1 MDYII
6 VTGCNDR
13 YINTLIGFIE
23 SCKCNNINLNLLVIY
38 NYGLT
43 ESNLHKLLNYKSA
56 YGFDIVDFD
65 YSKYPEHVDLNKYTG
80 LYCNYAFKVI
90 SIYNECIKHS
100 NKKIIWMDS
109 ANRFGLNSINQILTI
124 IKNEKIYSPICCK
137 EGTIES
143 LELHYIDSIKH
154 FGLENDLHLIPH
166 RSGNIIGVDYSDK
179 IGNYIINDWYKCSLN
194 KSIIAPEGSSR
205 NNHRQDQSI
214 LTLIMF
220 LYEKEN
226 NIKFFNNNVEGVSF
240 WNRMDNN
247 AVDVEYAK
255 FQITNLE
262 SNVKES
268 MIYCNNIEEA
278 INIYCMRKKI
288 SKNELIKKYLILQC
302 GWY

>member
-23 SCKCNNINLNLLVIY
+23 SCKRNNINLNLLVIY

-65 YSKYPEHVDLNKYTG
+65 YSKYPEHVDLNKYNG

-124 IKNEKIYSPICCK
+124 IKNEKIYSPICNK
-137 EGTIES
+137 EGTVEG
-143 LELHYIDSIKH
+143 LELHHIDSIKH

-247 AVDVEYAK
+247 AVDVEYTK

-268 MIYCNNIEEA
+268 TIYCNNIEEA